1 MMTLSGRPLVFVLE
15 DDRAFC
21 EVLVKA
27 FEDHGFATESFR
39 LGRSLE
45 RRLADRRP
53 ALCLVDMQLPDGQG
67 LDLVVRRLRG
77 DGIPVILISGVW
89 TELSDRV
96 LGLEQGA
103 DDYLVKPFSPREA
116 VARARAVLRRCE
128 SGATRNETEVA
139 RFAGWT
145 VDFRSY
151 QLIAPDGTEVEVTAS
166 EVRLL
171 HTFLTLPRRVLT
183 REALMDADGG
193 AAGGAFDRSIDV
205 RISRLR
211 QKLGE
216 DPRNPKLIKTVYGSG
231 YMFTATI
238 DWLPATVPGTR

>member
-1 MMTLSGRPLVFVLE
+1 MTLSGRPLVFVLE

-128 SGATRNETEVA
+128 SGATRNET
-139 RFAGWT
+139 
-145 VDFRSY
+145 
-151 QLIAPDGTEVEVTAS
+151 
-166 EVRLL
+166 
-171 HTFLTLPRRVLT
+171 
-183 REALMDADGG
+183 
-193 AAGGAFDRSIDV
+193 
-205 RISRLR
+205 
-211 QKLGE
+211 
-216 DPRNPKLIKTVYGSG
+216 
-231 YMFTATI
+231 
-238 DWLPATVPGTR
+238 